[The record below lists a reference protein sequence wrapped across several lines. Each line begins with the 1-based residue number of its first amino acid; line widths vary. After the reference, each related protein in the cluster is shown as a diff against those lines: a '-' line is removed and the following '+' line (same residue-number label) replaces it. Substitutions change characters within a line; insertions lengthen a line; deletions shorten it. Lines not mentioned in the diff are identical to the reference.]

1 MCAPQISLRDKAGAE
16 KLVIS
21 RSAPVWTIEWNP
33 SREETPNLLAVGCW
47 DQVREPCP
55 ASSPRVCVANSP
67 ARVRA
72 RLPREFICRFG
83 VHTRVNAPRFRIPC
97 ALWQTLSFY
106 DATGHQHGRDKVLGH
121 DPCCVSHFSNGE
133 YICVGGSDRKATLC
147 VQRHVAQ
154 ARADTPTPC
163 SRAWLRYPPL
173 WHRWTKDGV
182 RLSTVAEREDWVW
195 SCQPRPGANYVA
207 VGCNDGTI
215 TMYQL
220 VFSTVHGLYR
230 ERYAFRE
237 YMTDVVVQN
246 MVSEQKTRIKCRAY
260 VRKIA
265 IYKDR

>member
-1 MCAPQISLRDKAGAE
+1 MASTSVSVAPTAKRRCAFSATSH
-16 KLVIS
+16 KLVPI
-21 RSAPVWTIEWNP
+21 
-33 SREETPNLLAVGCW
+33 
-47 DQVREPCP
+47 
-55 ASSPRVCVANSP
+55 PRA
-67 ARVRA
+67 
-72 RLPREFICRFG
+72 
-83 VHTRVNAPRFRIPC
+83 
-97 ALWQTLSFY
+97 
-106 DATGHQHGRDKVLGH
+106 
-121 DPCCVSHFSNGE
+121 
-133 YICVGGSDRKATLC
+133 
-147 VQRHVAQ
+147 
-154 ARADTPTPC
+154 TPC
-163 SRAWLRYPPL
+163 SPAWLRYPPL